1 MNRYVKLI
9 LVLWV
14 ALPALIICS
23 RQVDEPS
30 NSIDGEEV
38 TWELRNYDGSTL
50 VGSGDPPKLWVR
62 TFPQVKQ
69 KKVSERS
76 KEKSTA
82 GLWPS
87 SACPAFEVYL
97 STKAQSFSI
106 PKVKSKSSIMG

>member
-14 ALPALIICS
+14 ALPALINCS

-38 TWELRNYDGSTL
+38 TWELRNYNGSTV

-62 TFPQVKQ
+62 TFPPVKQ
-69 KKVSERS
+69 KKVN
-76 KEKSTA
+76 EKARKSQLQVF
-82 GLWPS
+82 GLPVLV
-87 SACPAFEVYL
+87 PPLRFIY
-97 STKAQSFSI
+97 Q
-106 PKVKSKSSIMG
+106 PRHNP